1 MSETEKK
8 LKKGSELDE
17 NNNLKSR
24 ILSIC
29 EPMCLKV
36 LKEKPENISN
46 YMLNYL
52 MNKYNYTST
61 LLSKIQKK
69 ELIQLKE
76 DLELFHGQEENFY
89 YMESYHKQK
98 KEVRSP
104 DKKNKNIQ
112 KHKQRLPP
120 DEIIPSDDEDYNIP
134 EEIDDNLDNITYI
147 KERANQEKRTDL
159 FEIKENT
166 NEFFN
171 IKYNK
176 KSEDI
181 FNFLKVN
188 LLKSPLFSEL
198 PIDILT
204 KCINAMN
211 EENHNSMSEIVK
223 QGEYSDKFY
232 IILSGELECRLG
244 FTIPRKE
251 GNRTFIDK
259 YEPKLVKVYYPGDYF
274 CELNLLYHMP
284 LRGSIKSLTDTILY
298 TIDRKTY
305 KYILNSSYI
314 EKNNNK
320 IELFKNIPIFNTF
333 TEEEF
338 EKLSRISKEVIYCKG
353 ETIIKENEYMN
364 TLMIIEKGKCCGYK
378 IVEKGK
384 LPKKTK
390 EYKEQDFFGKTALL
404 KEEISEESIIATS
417 NFVKLICLD
426 RNSIKNIFGSLE
438 SILMRDIDVYEKYF
452 PPIPDYSEQEKDI
465 QKDLLGSFE
474 GGENSGLNNN
484 NVNVQNSEKSKI
496 LTNNISNNNDN
507 TNNINI
513 QSRNLDKN
521 INFPQEGIS
530 KKISKDKEE
539 MYESEIKR
547 LKDEISLLKSKMN
560 NKSEPEFNNNSNNF
574 IEKKNSEKEINL
586 FNNNNYMENNEI
598 YHNQNLNNTNNNN
611 NNINENEKMNNDN
624 NINNDNIENINIGE
638 DINKDERNNNFEKN
652 KSIEIEELVETNRN
666 DKLRNQNEK
675 KEEIN
680 AQNNQIESNIFNSE
694 NNNLNNLSNNNNK
707 NFNNNFDEPNN
718 KKNNIQTD
726 FFRGIRK
733 RNQFTNL
740 TNLEIDD
747 MNNSIGKR
755 TVNNKSGK
763 NMDFFQIENFN

>member
-1 MSETEKK
+1 
-8 LKKGSELDE
+8 
-17 NNNLKSR
+17 
-24 ILSIC
+24 
-29 EPMCLKV
+29 
-36 LKEKPENISN
+36 
-46 YMLNYL
+46 
-52 MNKYNYTST
+52 
-61 LLSKIQKK
+61 
-69 ELIQLKE
+69 
-76 DLELFHGQEENFY
+76 
-89 YMESYHKQK
+89 
-98 KEVRSP
+98 
-104 DKKNKNIQ
+104 
-112 KHKQRLPP
+112 
-120 DEIIPSDDEDYNIP
+120 
-134 EEIDDNLDNITYI
+134 
-147 KERANQEKRTDL
+147 
-159 FEIKENT
+159 
-166 NEFFN
+166 
-171 IKYNK
+171 
-176 KSEDI
+176 
-181 FNFLKVN
+181 
-188 LLKSPLFSEL
+188 
-198 PIDILT
+198 
-204 KCINAMN
+204 MN

-390 EYKEQDFFGKTALL
+390 EYKEQDFYGKTALL

-484 NVNVQNSEKSKI
+484 NINVQNSEKSKI

-560 NKSEPEFNNNSNNF
+560 NRSEPEFNNNSNNF

-718 KKNNIQTD
+718 KRNNIQTD
-726 FFRGIRK
+726 FFKGIRK
-733 RNQFTNL
+733 RNQFKNL